1 MLAAVAKLPAL
12 PDQTHRPSN
21 SKLSNTATTK
31 GAMSTLRIQRLA
43 TVAGGSGIDNAGAVA
58 FKI

>member
-1 MLAAVAKLPAL
+1 MLAVVAKLPAL

-21 SKLSNTATTK
+21 SKLSNNANTK
-31 GAMSTLRIQRLA
+31 GAMSMLRIKRLV
-43 TVAGGSGIDNAGAVA
+43 TVAGGFGSGNAGAAA